1 MDETPFGFA
10 IFAFILY
17 WIFIKDPES
26 PDDRKLDEQT
36 RNNLLLFSG
45 VVIVYTLHKSYNT
58 GAEGIQEFTSFL
70 MPNSSDNKEEILEN
84 AIGSDVKPNVKKEI
98 KIPSGTISIENAIGA
113 PHVLEGRKFF
123 SSATTTTE
131 ITSSADS

>member
-10 IFAFILY
+10 IFCFILY
-17 WIFIKDPES
+17 WIFIKDPDT
-26 PDDRKLDEQT
+26 PDDKRLDEQT

-45 VVIVYTLHKSYNT
+45 VVIVYTLHKTYST
-58 GAEGIQEFTSFL
+58 GGEGIQKFTSFIY
-70 MPNSSDNKEEILEN
+70 PSADKEEIIEN
-84 AIGSDVKPNVKKEI
+84 AIGDLKPSKKEI
-98 KIPSGTISIENAIGA
+98 KIPSGTISVENAIGA
-113 PHVLEGRKFF
+113 PHVLEGRNFF

>member
-26 PDDRKLDEQT
+26 PDDRRLDEQT

-45 VVIVYTLHKSYNT
+45 VVIMFTLHKSYST
-58 GAEGIQEFTSFL
+58 GAEGIQEFTSFFTQ
-70 MPNSSDNKEEILEN
+70 NSADKEEILEN
-84 AIGSDVKPNVKKEI
+84 AIGNEVKSHVKKEL